1 MADSQAVKGTGLSTS
16 ANCPHFITT
25 PGRAGSFAYH
35 THSLHPVPHSRVL
48 TVKGTVNIFIVHS
61 YSLCLSM
68 PLISY
73 VYKSLYLILWTLS
86 RGRAGPHL
94 QLVGLSV
101 RHCCIYGL
109 WTTDKDTHISL
120 HGQIRLGI
128 CHTQCSPLSTD
139 RPITSLWPNGWGRW
153 SNDIPG
159 KAG

>member
-1 MADSQAVKGTGLSTS
+1 MLDSQAVTCTGLSTY
-16 ANCPHFITT
+16 ANCPYFIMT
-25 PGRAGSFAYH
+25 PGWAGSVADH
-35 THSLHPVPHSRVL
+35 THSLYPVPHSWVL
-48 TVKGTVNIFIVHS
+48 AVKGTVNIFIVHS

-73 VYKSLYLILWTLS
+73 VYESLYLILWTLS
-86 RGRAGPHL
+86 RGPGRPPPSPCRFIYTTL
-94 QLVGLSV
+94 LY
-101 RHCCIYGL
+101 YGL
-109 WTTDKDTHISL
+109 WTTDKDTHIIL

-128 CHTQCSPLSTD
+128 YHTQCSPLSTD